1 MIDYLS
7 CYLAWRRLIRPCSCY
22 LSLHLMLFLCVS
34 LPPVLRALLLC
45 VLRMGSEEAAWLCGM
60 VMLSLSELRDSSCWE
75 IAGEEVK
82 GQREIL
88 LHFSRRLCSAV
99 DLRVHCMH
107 PHQERLQAAMWAAL
121 GDKSQLGQVGAAF
134 QQ

>member
-1 MIDYLS
+1 ML
-7 CYLAWRRLIRPCSCY
+7 L
-22 LSLHLMLFLCVS
+22 LSLTPPNALPLRLAPSGAKGTAPVCAEDGLGGGS
-34 LPPVLRALLLC
+34 LALQK
-45 VLRMGSEEAAWLCGM
+45 

-75 IAGEEVK
+75 IAGGEVK